1 MARVLVVDDDAA
13 GLELR
18 GMVLKRAGHEVALA
32 NTVELARVQFQAVQP
47 EIVVLDLRLP
57 EPEHGVGLIRDF
69 RYAAPAVR
77 IVVLSGYTPDLE
89 GRPERAM
96 ADRILDK
103 PLRTEVLLRALALQ

>member
-18 GMVLKRAGHEVALA
+18 RMILERAGHEVVVAADA
-32 NTVELARVQFQAVQP
+32 NLARSQFDASRP
-47 EIVVLDLRLP
+47 DTVVLDLRLP
-57 EPEHGVGLIRDF
+57 EATDGLTLIREF
-69 RYAAPAVR
+69 RAAAPAVR
-77 IVVLSGYTPDLE
+77 IIVLSGYTPDLD

-103 PLRTEVLLRALALQ
+103 PLRTEVLLRAIG